1 MTPAASAA
9 SRDLVL
15 YAAGGGMRGIFGAG
29 ALHGLAEMGV
39 RDRVTAVYGL
49 SAGAFNG
56 ALFAQGTT
64 MRAMEWYLHHVPSH
78 GILARATPAA
88 LLRGEDMIDIAEA
101 ERVLAAERLV
111 DGEALARCAFPVRF
125 GAVDRDGLQ
134 FHWLDARRPDAIR
147 VLLASSTVFPF
158 VRDGVV
164 VDGVTYIDGGY
175 REGLCYR
182 RLRREHPDARLL
194 LVLNDSE
201 RESVVVRAAVG
212 AVIRLRD
219 ERLAAAWLDTFDRTP
234 DELAEALA
242 APRTLVLRPD
252 EGFAVHLATTDAAAL
267 ALGFWLGYRAVLTQR
282 QRISRFLAD

>member
-1 MTPAASAA
+1 MTPGPGAP
-9 SRDLVL
+9 SRDLVV

-29 ALHGLAEMGV
+29 ALHGLAEMGA
-39 RDRVTAVYGL
+39 RDRARAVYGL

-64 MRAMEWYLHHVPSH
+64 MRAMEWYLHHVPAR

-88 LLRGEDMIDIAEA
+88 LLRGEDMVDIAEA

-111 DGEALARCAFPVRF
+111 DGEALSRCGFPVLF
-125 GAVDRDGLQ
+125 GAVDRDGLE

-147 VLLASSTVFPF
+147 VLLASSTIFPF
-158 VRDGVV
+158 VHDGVA

-175 REGLCYR
+175 REGICFR

-194 LVLNDSE
+194 ILLNDSE
-201 RESVVVRAAVG
+201 RESVVLRAAVG

-219 ERLAAAWLDTFDRTP
+219 ERLSAAWLDTFDRTH
-234 DELAEALA
+234 DELAEAVA
-242 APRTLVLRPD
+242 APRTLIVRPD
-252 EGFAVHLATTDAAAL
+252 EGFPVHLATTDQAVL
-267 ALGFWLGYRAVLTQR
+267 AHGFWLGYRAVLTERERLQ
-282 QRISRFLAD
+282 RFLDG